1 MIGLKEHSKQQ
12 VLWSIILLM
21 LTSFFISRALLSIT
35 TAVFII
41 ISFVFYAKEIF
52 RATYKKQFHQISLS
66 LVFIVVALSFFNSSH
81 IEEWWLRT
89 LVKLPLLFFPFAFI
103 PLRYNDI
110 AISIVHNLYT
120 VLITGGTIY
129 TMSVYYLDSELLQN
143 YNYAQVLPT
152 ILDNDHIRFSWA
164 VVVGIIILLYQHTHI
179 QSKGL
184 RNINMV
190 IGIWLFI
197 FLHILASK
205 TGLLMIY
212 MVLFFF
218 LFQKIVVDKKKWTIA
233 ILIFLCTIPFISYM
247 ALPSFKKRVDF
258 IKYDFSLYSKGIHKE
273 GLSDGA
279 RVLSI
284 KAGWHIFTKSPLLG
298 TGYGDIKQETD
309 NWYAKKYTLQDYEK
323 ILPSSQYLL
332 FAAACGF
339 IGLLLCCAA
348 LALPLFKKE
357 YAKNRSFL
365 QFYIPALLSFSFEI
379 QLENQHGVFIFCF
392 FALWFMYLS
401 KKNNIAS

>member
-1 MIGLKEHSKQQ
+1 MIGLKEHTKQQ

-35 TAVFII
+35 TAVFIV
-41 ISFVFYAKEIF
+41 ISFAFYAKEIF
-52 RATYKKQFHQISLS
+52 TTTYKKKFGQISLC
-66 LVFIVVALSFFNSSH
+66 LIFIVATLSFFNSSH
-81 IEEWWLRT
+81 VEEWWLRT
-89 LVKLPLLFFPFAFI
+89 LVKLPLLCFPFAFMQ
-103 PLRYNDI
+103 LRYNDM

-120 VLITGGTIY
+120 VLITGSTIY
-129 TMSVYYLDSELLQN
+129 TMSLYYLDPELLQN

-164 VVVGIIILLYQHTHI
+164 VVVGIIILLYQHSTI

-184 RNINMV
+184 RNTNIA
-190 IGIWLFI
+190 IGVWLFI

-205 TGLLMIY
+205 TGLLMAY
-212 MVLFFF
+212 LVL
-218 LFQKIVVDKKKWTIA
+218 LFSLYKQIVMDKKKWAIA
-233 ILIFLCTIPFISYM
+233 IVIFLFTIPFISYL
-247 ALPSFKKRVDF
+247 AIPSFKKRVDF
-258 IKYDFSLYSKGIHKE
+258 IKYDFSLYSQGIHKE

-284 KAGWHIFTKSPLLG
+284 KAGWHIFTKNPLLG
-298 TGYGDIKQETD
+298 TGYGDVKQATN
-309 NWYAKKYTLQDYEK
+309 NWYDQKYTLQDYEK

-332 FAAACGF
+332 LATASGS
-339 IGLLLCCAA
+339 IGLLLCCIG

-357 YAKNRSFL
+357 NTQNISFL

-401 KKNNIAS
+401 NKNNMAS